1 MNPYFTK
8 GATCLSFS
16 GGRTSAYMLYKTLE
30 AHDGVLPDETFVA
43 FANTGM
49 EHPATLDFVR
59 DCGEQWGV
67 DIVWLEATT
76 RLGGDGENK
85 FVYGYRFVDH
95 ATASRN
101 GEPFAEL
108 IAARG
113 YPPNRLVRYCTGQL
127 KIKRIMQFMRDKG
140 HPDYTALVGLRAD
153 EPRRAVRMHG
163 QKKEGHD
170 CWCPMYIDGVTK
182 QTVSD
187 FWQQQNF
194 DLNLPNR
201 NGVTD
206 LGNCTL
212 CFLKGRNKKISI
224 IRQQPDLADWWI
236 EQEKKVNK
244 PFRVDDPD
252 YATMKII
259 ATTQT
264 DMFGDSDEENA
275 IDCFCTE

>member
-30 AHDGVLPDETFVA
+30 AHDGVLPEETVVA

-76 RLGGDGENK
+76 RIGGDGENK
-85 FVYGYRFVDH
+85 YGYGYKVVSYD
-95 ATASRN
+95 TASRN

-108 IAARG
+108 IRVRGLPNPVARF
-113 YPPNRLVRYCTGQL
+113 CTADL
-127 KIKRIMQFMRDKG
+127 KIRRIN
-140 HPDYTALVGLRAD
+140 DYLIDQGLKEHTTLIGLRAD
-153 EPRRAVRMHG
+153 EPRRAVRMHN
-163 QKKEGHD
+163 QKREGGD
-170 CWCPMYIDGVTK
+170 CWCPLYVDGVTK
-182 QTVSD
+182 EIVSD
-187 FWQQQNF
+187 FWKQQNF
-194 DLNLPNR
+194 DLTLPNR

-212 CFLKGRNKKISI
+212 CFLKGPNKKLSI

-236 EQEKKVNK
+236 EQEEKIGST
-244 PFRVDDPD
+244 FRNDQPD
-252 YATMKII
+252 YSTMKMI

-264 DMFGDSDEENA
+264 DMFGDFDEENA

>member
-30 AHDGVLPDETFVA
+30 AHDGVLPEETVVA

-76 RLGGDGENK
+76 RIGGDGENRYK
-85 FVYGYRFVDH
+85 VGSYD
-95 ATASRN
+95 TASRN

-108 IAARG
+108 IRVRGLPNPVARF
-113 YPPNRLVRYCTGQL
+113 CTADL
-127 KIKRIMQFMRDKG
+127 KIRRIN
-140 HPDYTALVGLRAD
+140 DYLIDQGLKEHTTLIGLRAD
-153 EPRRAVRMHG
+153 EPRRAVRMHN
-163 QKKEGHD
+163 QKREGGD
-170 CWCPMYIDGVTK
+170 CWCPLYVDGVTK
-182 QTVSD
+182 EIVSD
-187 FWQQQNF
+187 FWKQQNF
-194 DLNLPNR
+194 DLTLPNR

-212 CFLKGRNKKISI
+212 CFLKGPNKKLSI
-224 IRQQPDLADWWI
+224 IRQQPGLADWWI
-236 EQEKKVNK
+236 EQEEKIGST
-244 PFRVDDPD
+244 FRNDQPD
-252 YATMKII
+252 YSTMKMI

-264 DMFGDSDEENA
+264 DMFGDFDEENA

>member
-30 AHDGVLPDETFVA
+30 AHDGVLPEETVVT

-76 RLGGDGENK
+76 RIGGDGENK
-85 FVYGYRFVDH
+85 YVYGYKVVSYD
-95 ATASRN
+95 TASRN
-101 GEPFAEL
+101 GEPFADL
-108 IAARG
+108 ITARN
-113 YPPNRLVRYCTGQL
+113 YLPNPVARFCTADL
-127 KIKRIMQFMRDKG
+127 KIRRIN
-140 HPDYTALVGLRAD
+140 DYLIDQGLKEHTTLIGLRAD
-153 EPRRAVRMHG
+153 EPRRAVRMHN
-163 QKKEGHD
+163 QKREGGD
-170 CWCPMYIDGVTK
+170 CWCPLYVDGVTK
-182 QTVSD
+182 EIVSD
-187 FWQQQNF
+187 FWKQQNF
-194 DLNLPNR
+194 DLTLPNR

-212 CFLKGRNKKISI
+212 CFLKGPNKKLSI
-224 IRQQPDLADWWI
+224 IRQQPGLADWWI
-236 EQEKKVNK
+236 EQEEKIGST
-244 PFRVDDPD
+244 FRNDQPD
-252 YATMKII
+252 YSTMKII

>member
-8 GATCLSFS
+8 GPTCISFS
-16 GGRTSAYMLYKTLE
+16 GGRTSAYMLYKVLE
-30 AHDGVLPDETFVA
+30 AHDGVLPKETVIT
-43 FANTGM
+43 FANTGI

-67 DIVWLEATT
+67 NIIWLEATARIGT
-76 RLGGDGENK
+76 ESENK
-85 FVYGYRFVDH
+85 YVYGYEVVNYD
-95 ATASRN
+95 TASRN
-101 GEPFAEL
+101 GEPFADL
-108 IAARG
+108 ITARN
-113 YPPNRLVRYCTGQL
+113 YLPNPVARFCTAEL
-127 KIKRIMQFMRDKG
+127 KIRRIN
-140 HPDYTALVGLRAD
+140 DYLIDQGLKEHATLIGLRAD
-153 EPRRAVRMHG
+153 EPRRAVRLHNL
-163 QKKEGHD
+163 KREGGD
-170 CWCPMYIDGVTK
+170 CWCPLYIDGVTK

-187 FWQQQNF
+187 FWQKQNF

-212 CFLKGRNKKISI
+212 CHLKGRNKKISI

-236 EQEKKVNK
+236 EQEKKVK
-244 PFRVDDPD
+244 TTFRIDHPD

-259 ATTQT
+259 ATTQ
-264 DMFGDSDEENA
+264 SDLFEDEEEENA